1 MPDALFLFM
10 LCSMTAVLTRPEITS
25 LVAQGAGRLLR
36 ALGYSAL
43 GEVRLRT
50 GRRVDLLALGPKGEI
65 VIVEVKSGVEDFRAD
80 AKWPSYAPFCDGL
93 FFAVGESFPQA
104 MLPEAVGVMVADQF
118 GGAIVRE
125 APRTPLAPSRRKAM
139 TLGFARLAA
148 ARLSGA
154 SGGEDWA
161 LG

>member
-1 MPDALFLFM
+1 MSAL
-10 LCSMTAVLTRPEITS
+10 LTRPEVTS
-25 LVAQGAGRLLR
+25 HVAQGALRLLR
-36 ALGYSAL
+36 ALGYGAL
-43 GEVRLRT
+43 TEVRLRT
-50 GRRVDLLALGPKGEI
+50 GRRVDLLGLGPTGEI
-65 VIVEVKSGVEDFRAD
+65 VIVEVKSGIEDFRAD
-80 AKWPSYAPFCDGL
+80 AKWPLYAPFCDGL
-93 FFAVGESFPQA
+93 FFAVDETFPLA
-104 MLPEAVGVMVADQF
+104 LLPLEAGVMVADRF

-125 APRTPLAPSRRKAM
+125 APRAPLAPSRRKAM

>member
-1 MPDALFLFM
+1 MVRSMGAL
-10 LCSMTAVLTRPEITS
+10 LTRPEVTN
-25 LVAQGAGRLLR
+25 LVAQGALRLLR
-36 ALGYSAL
+36 ALGYGSL
-43 GEVRLRT
+43 TEVRLRS

-65 VIVEVKSGVEDFRAD
+65 LIVEVKSGIEDFRAD
-80 AKWPSYAPFCDGL
+80 AKWPLYAPFCDAL
-93 FFAVGESFPQA
+93 FFAVGEDFPLA
-104 MLPEAVGVMVADQF
+104 LLPPEAGVMVADRF

-125 APRTPLAPSRRKAM
+125 APRAPLPPARRKAM

-154 SGGEDWA
+154 GAGDDWA